1 MSAEITKTIS
11 EVLDD
16 WAKDRIYNA
25 KELLSNQGVPDTSP
39 LNQSIMTTELKVEG
53 LNVGIGFEANNY
65 YIYLDEGVK
74 GLANKAKTS
83 GLFSFK
89 TPFVGR
95 KMVDSI
101 ALYLPRYPAKPRKEG
116 LPKLNKNNINSAA
129 WAVAKSVKQS
139 GINQK
144 PFWKPTFNEAAFND
158 LASRLEDALGGDIN
172 LTLTIE

>member
-11 EVLDD
+11 EVLKQ
-16 WAKDRIYNA
+16 WALEREEKAIETLDSQFA
-25 KELLSNQGVPDTSP
+25 VKPLLG
-39 LNQSIMTTELKVEG
+39 QSITTTELKVDG
-53 LNVGIGFEANNY
+53 LNIGIGFTADDY

-158 LASRLEDALGGDIN
+158 LASRLEDALGEDIN

>member
-1 MSAEITKTIS
+1 MSAEITKLIS
-11 EVLDD
+11 QVLDD
-16 WAKDRIYNA
+16 WATDRVENA
-25 KELLSNQGVPDTSP
+25 TTLLDKQGIPFTSP
-39 LNQSIMTTELKVEG
+39 LNQSIQTTELKVEG
-53 LNVGIGFEANNY
+53 LNIGIGFEANNY

-158 LASRLEDALGGDIN
+158 LASRLEEALGGDIN